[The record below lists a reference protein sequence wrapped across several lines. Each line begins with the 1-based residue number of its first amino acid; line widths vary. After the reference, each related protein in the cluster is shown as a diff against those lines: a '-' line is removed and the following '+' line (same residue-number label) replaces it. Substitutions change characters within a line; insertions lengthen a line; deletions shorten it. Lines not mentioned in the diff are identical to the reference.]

1 MNKVHTNILK
11 RQVVYFFPKEKQDQI
26 FSLLTTGSMFDF
38 ITGFV
43 RMFYILDIPVC
54 VKSQIF

>member
-1 MNKVHTNILK
+1 
-11 RQVVYFFPKEKQDQI
+11 
-26 FSLLTTGSMFDF
+26 MFDF

-54 VKSQIF
+54 VKSQIFWALQLLFYV